1 MLFKRN
7 GGGSSGRSGLGRSVS
22 VRPVGDKECKML
34 APVSEGPTPETFDE
48 HGGTKRRDG
57 PSWNQMWQKTSS
69 HFFGNKRA
77 DIRMLLSV
85 LGAPLAP
92 IAVPTSSK
100 EVTPPRA
107 SPKDP
112 DYDASTAQYI
122 LQQFIA
128 ATGGSKLQNSIYNF
142 FAAGKVKMV
151 ASEYETANKL
161 VRPRSS
167 AKSPEVGWFNLWQMQ
182 PNMWMVDVELEAEGH
197 KVHVSAGCDGKLVWR
212 HTPWLGAHAP
222 KGPVRPLRR
231 ALQGLDPRT
240 IANIFAN
247 ARCVGEKKIDD
258 EDCFTL
264 KLATDEDT
272 MKSRSAG
279 PAEIIRHVL
288 FGYFSQKTGLLVKIE
303 DSHLTRVQNHGEDT
317 IYWETSIES
326 TLEDYREVD
335 GLTIAHGGKS
345 VVTLF
350 RFGEVAMSQ
359 MKTRLEEQWSIT
371 EVAFNVQGISSETFL
386 PPADIRSNPVSDSWD
401 LTHGERGKGGSGRS
415 RVAAVDKENPLEDDT
430 VIWRVEV

>member
-1 MLFKRN
+1 MLFKKN
-7 GGGSSGRSGLGRSVS
+7 GGGSSGRNGLGRSGS
-22 VRPVGDKECKML
+22 VRPVGDKECRML
-34 APVSEGPTPETFDE
+34 APVSEGPTPEGFE
-48 HGGTKRRDG
+48 NNKQRKDG
-57 PSWNQMWQKTSS
+57 AWNQMWQKTSL

-77 DIRMLLSV
+77 DLRMLLGV

-92 IAVPTSSK
+92 IPVPGAVK
-100 EVTPPRA
+100 EITPPRA
-107 SPKDP
+107 SPKDT
-112 DYDASTAQYI
+112 DIEASSAQYI
-122 LQQFIA
+122 LQQYIA

-142 FAAGKVKMV
+142 FAAGKVKML

-161 VRPRSS
+161 VRPRST
-167 AKSPEVGWFNLWQMQ
+167 AKAAEVGWFNLWQMQ
-182 PNMWMVDVELEAEGH
+182 PNMWLVDVELEADGH
-197 KVHVSAGCDGKLVWR
+197 RVHVSAGCDGKLVWR
-212 HTPWLGAHAP
+212 HTPWLGAHAS

-231 ALQGLDPRT
+231 ALQGLDPKT
-240 IANIFAN
+240 IATIFTN

-264 KLATDEDT
+264 KLATDPDT
-272 MKSRSAG
+272 LSSRSAG

-288 FGYFSQKTGLLVKIE
+288 YGYFSQKTGLLVRIE
-303 DSHLTRVQNHGEDT
+303 DSHLTRIQNHGEDT

-359 MKTRLEEQWSIT
+359 VKTRMEEVWTIT
-371 EVAFNVQGISSETFL
+371 EVALNVQGVSNETFL
-386 PPADIRSNPVSDSWD
+386 PPADIRSNPISEAWE
-401 LTHGERGKGGSGRS
+401 LPHGERGKGGAGRA
-415 RVAAVDKENPLEDDT
+415 RVAALDKPLDEDT